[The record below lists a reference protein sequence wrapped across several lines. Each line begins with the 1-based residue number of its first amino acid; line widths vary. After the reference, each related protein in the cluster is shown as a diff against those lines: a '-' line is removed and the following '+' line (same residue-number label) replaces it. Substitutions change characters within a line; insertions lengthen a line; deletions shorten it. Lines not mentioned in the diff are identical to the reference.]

1 MTDEHQ
7 ADKRTDRQAGE
18 LPRVVKGQVWEDMD
32 SREKAPPARRTITV
46 LETPNIDVPDP
57 GEVRVEVMGLVRS
70 RIALRRFGTRA
81 YRLKKD
87 V

>member
-1 MTDEHQ
+1 MSIRLTS
-7 ADKRTDRQAGE
+7 RLTGRAGE

-32 SREKAPPARRTITV
+32 HRENSAQVRRTITV
-46 LETPNIDVPDP
+46 LETPNTDVPDP

-81 YRLKKD
+81 YRLQKD